1 MSVHGEFGRAVERV
15 IACLEMIDR
24 PEARAWRET
33 VEAARISNQPDLS
46 TAARTALDAV
56 DTVLR
61 DPACPID
68 SDLLQEAT
76 EHLRAHCRA
85 ILGLR
90 DPESAPQ
97 RQ

>member
-15 IACLEMIDR
+15 IACIEMIDR
-24 PEARAWRET
+24 PEAIAWRERI
-33 VEAARISNQPDLS
+33 EAARISNQPDLS
-46 TAARTALDAV
+46 KAAQTAFDALDSI
-56 DTVLR
+56 LR
-61 DPACPID
+61 DPACPVE
-68 SDLLQEAT
+68 SELLAEAA

-90 DPESAPQ
+90 EPESAPE